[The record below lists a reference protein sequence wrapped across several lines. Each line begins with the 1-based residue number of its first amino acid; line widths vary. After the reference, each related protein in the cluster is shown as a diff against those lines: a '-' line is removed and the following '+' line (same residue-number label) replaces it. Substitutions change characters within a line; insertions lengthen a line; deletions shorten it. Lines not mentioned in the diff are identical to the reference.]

1 MKRLFI
7 ILLVLCPCF
16 AGGIMQAQ
24 LYTTSSSRGVHL
36 STSKGVIATPSISNF
51 RSTSVYRTTVMQ
63 ENTSTS
69 YSAPMYVANG
79 AIQTVASSIRGGVLS
94 EEGENNV
101 GYISPMRRAAVIP
114 GVPDTPIGE
123 GWDVALLLALLCVG
137 YVVRRY
143 LTLKQVNDK

>member
-1 MKRLFI
+1 
-7 ILLVLCPCF
+7 
-16 AGGIMQAQ
+16 MQAQ
-24 LYTTSSSRGVHL
+24 LYTTSSSRGGHL

-79 AIQTVASSIRGGVLS
+79 TIQTVASSIRGGVLS

-114 GVPDTPIGE
+114 GVPDTKPSPIGE

-137 YVVRRY
+137 YVVWKYMSVRRS
-143 LTLKQVNDK
+143 NG